1 LPPLH
6 APALHVSLCVHWLP
20 SLQALPSALLGLEQT
35 PVALSQLPTSW
46 HGPLAEHVTAL
57 EPTHFPAAQAST
69 RVQALLSSQA
79 VPSLR
84 GLAEQAPVALSQLP
98 TLHASSRPAQLT
110 LVPATQVS
118 VAGLH
123 FSTPVQASLSSQSA
137 SLVH

>member
-1 LPPLH
+1 V
-6 APALHVSLCVHWLP
+6 PAWQVSVCVHLLP
-20 SLQALPSALLGLEQT
+20 SLQAVPFGLLGFEQT

-46 HGPLAEHVTAL
+46 HGSLAEHVTAL

-69 RVQALLSSQA
+69 RVQALLSSHA

-98 TLHASSRPAQLT
+98 TLQASSSPLQLT
-110 LVPATQVS
+110 FVPATQVS
-118 VAGLH
+118 VAKLH